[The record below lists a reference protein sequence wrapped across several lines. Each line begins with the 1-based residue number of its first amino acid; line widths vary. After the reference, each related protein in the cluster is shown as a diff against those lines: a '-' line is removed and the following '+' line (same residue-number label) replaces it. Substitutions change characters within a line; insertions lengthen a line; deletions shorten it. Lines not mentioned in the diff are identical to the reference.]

1 MFKLIRYF
9 LINRVTR
16 NPMTAA
22 RIYQMIYHPE
32 LTGFVSRPKSNYNF
46 NSENRLEGVTR
57 HLGPKSPDRPK
68 TQKESLQE
76 TLANLRA
83 IPEKT
88 RFHQNAIQMI
98 EASLRNM

>member
-9 LINRVTR
+9 LIHRVTK

-32 LTGFVSRPKSNYNF
+32 LTGFVGRSESAYKSN
-46 NSENRLEGVTR
+46 SGTKLEGLTR
-57 HLGPKSPDRPK
+57 HQGLKPPKRPK

-76 TLANLRA
+76 TLDNLRV

>member
-1 MFKLIRYF
+1 
-9 LINRVTR
+9 
-16 NPMTAA
+16 MTAA

-32 LTGFVSRPKSNYNF
+32 LTGFVGGSKSNYKF
-46 NSENRLEGVTR
+46 NSQNRLEGVTR
-57 HLGPKSPDRPK
+57 NPNPKPPDRPK